1 MKELIAHIKSK
12 PHYVKVL
19 NILVLNGLLDVVDS
33 EIKNTDGIN
42 YINLVINIVAF
53 MHKNKN
59 CYRNISSDKLVRIII
74 LCVDEILTKKFNV
87 DIEDEK
93 IEAVLQLLK
102 NSYLIRSILNKLFDS
117 MIKFY
122 YYIKCSSCKNISK
135 DDILDKTVRITREQD
150 NI

>member
-59 CYRNISSDKLVRIII
+59 CYRNISSDKLDRIII

>member
-19 NILVLNGLLDVVDS
+19 NILVLNGLLDVVDTG
-33 EIKNTDGIN
+33 IKNADDIN
-42 YINLVINIVAF
+42 YINLVINVVAF
-53 MHKNKN
+53 IHKNKKH
-59 CYRNISSDKLVRIII
+59 YRNISSDKLDRIII

-93 IEAVLQLLK
+93 IEAVLQLLR
-102 NSYLIRSILNKLFDS
+102 NSYLIRNILNKLFDS

>member
-1 MKELIAHIKSK
+1 MKELIAHIRSK

-33 EIKNTDGIN
+33 EIKNRDGIN

-53 MHKNKN
+53 IHKNKN
-59 CYRNISSDKLVRIII
+59 YYRNISSDKLDRIII

-135 DDILDKTVRITREQD
+135 DDILDKTVTITREQD